1 MNRELPNGWHW
12 STVEAV
18 AASGKYSIVDGPF
31 GSNLKLTDYVSTGIP
46 VLQGKNITNNAF
58 KWFDV
63 RYISKQKADEI
74 KRSSVTIGDV
84 LIVKI
89 GSIGYSA
96 ILNDLNGCDF
106 AIIPANLAKVTLDTD
121 IIDRRFFHLWMT
133 SPDVV
138 RLLKT
143 SASKTAQPALS
154 LSKIKAVPIPLP
166 PLVEQK
172 RIVAILDKADAIRC
186 KRQEAL
192 SLANTFLR
200 SVFLKMFGD
209 PVTNDMG
216 WDEVLLKNV
225 ASIGSGVTKGKK
237 YKELKLVEVP
247 YMRVANVQDGWID
260 TTDMKSI
267 SVSPSDVARFSMKKG
282 DLLLTEGGDPDKLG
296 RGAVWDGSI
305 SPCIHQNHIFKVRFD
320 TSSILPEFASF
331 LIGSNRGKR
340 YFLCA
345 AKQTTGIATINKTQL
360 SNFKMLV
367 PNMKLQQQ
375 FSDTVLRAK
384 GTWKK
389 LEQLADV
396 SNNIFSSLQQRAF
409 RGDL

>member
-1 MNRELPNGWHW
+1 MNNVSLGDYMVSRGGSVDPKKFSDEAFELFSIP
-12 STVEAV
+12 AYDQ
-18 AASGKYSIVDGPF
+18 YSPEILF
-31 GSNLKLTDYVSTGIP
+31 GSEIGSSKKVVQENDVLLSRIVPHIRRVWIVGPANSTRQIASSEWIIFRGKDFFPQYLRHVLLSDVFHHSFMQTVAGIGGSLLRARP
-46 VLQGKNITNNAF
+46 QSVA
-58 KWFDV
+58 
-63 RYISKQKADEI
+63 EI
-74 KRSSVTIGDV
+74 K
-84 LIVKI
+84 
-89 GSIGYSA
+89 
-96 ILNDLNGCDF
+96 
-106 AIIPANLAKVTLDTD
+106 
-121 IIDRRFFHLWMT
+121 
-133 SPDVV
+133 
-138 RLLKT
+138 
-143 SASKTAQPALS
+143 
-154 LSKIKAVPIPLP
+154 IPLP
-166 PLVEQK
+166 PLPEQK
-172 RIVAILDKADAIRC
+172 RIAAILDQVDTIRRKRQDAI
-186 KRQEAL
+186 AL
-192 SLANTFLR
+192 ADTFLR

-209 PVTNDMG
+209 PVTNSMG

-260 TTDMKSI
+260 TSDMKSI
-267 SVSPSDVARFSMKKG
+267 SVSPTDVARFSIKKG

-320 TSSILPEFASF
+320 TSFVLPEYASF
-331 LIGSNRGKR
+331 LIGSIRGKR

-367 PNMKLQQQ
+367 PDMKLQQQ

-384 GTWKK
+384 VTWKK